1 MHLMEMSPRSAAWV
15 LRAMRRVAEVDG
27 EAHPLEDAMMQV
39 AADLCG
45 ISADLFESCGPE
57 ELVTAAL
64 PAKDAER
71 LIQACIL
78 VALMDERVAEEEVEI
93 IRRFAVA
100 CGVSEPRL
108 KNLSQ
113 LARGATRTLWLDL
126 ARRSFARSVFE
137 ETMKTKGFSG
147 VWKIIGPML
156 GRAHDPD
163 LARRY
168 IALGELPE
176 NTVGHAY
183 FQLLVDNEFP
193 FPGEKGGVAEAGLWH
208 DLSHVIGGYGTDA
221 AGELEVVAF
230 IAGFARQDPF
240 FWLFTVTLQFHLG
253 VRVSP
258 YAAGTRGKFDPGRV
272 GRAFARGARMNVDLS
287 EQGFDPWAYFPRDL
301 ERVRREMGLI
311 SGERVEE

>member
-1 MHLMEMSPRSAAWV
+1 MHLMEMSPGSARWV
-15 LRAMRRVAEVDG
+15 LRAMRRVAEADG
-27 EAHPLEDAMMQV
+27 VTHPLEDAMMEV

-45 ISADLFESCGPE
+45 ISLDGIEACSSD

-64 PAKDAER
+64 PPKDAER
-71 LIQACIL
+71 LVQACIL
-78 VALMDERVAEEEVEI
+78 VALMDERVAPEEV
-93 IRRFAVA
+93 AVIKRLAAA

-113 LARGATRTLWLDL
+113 LARGATKTLWIDL

-137 ETMKTKGFSG
+137 ETMRTKGFGG

-156 GRAHDPD
+156 GGARDPD

-168 IALGELPE
+168 IALGELGE
-176 NTVGHAY
+176 NTVGYAY
-183 FQLLVDNEFP
+183 FQLLTDNDFP
-193 FPGEKGGVAEAGLWH
+193 FPGEQGGVAEAGLWH

-221 AGELEVVAF
+221 VGELEVVSF
-230 IAGFARQDPF
+230 IAGFSRQDSF

-258 YAAGTRGKFDPGRV
+258 YAAGTRGYFDPGRV

-287 EQGFDPWAYFPRDL
+287 ASGFDPWPYFPRDL
-301 ERVRREMGLI
+301 DRVRREMGLV
-311 SGERVEE
+311 SGE